1 MTMEAEGQA
10 SKEDNTN
17 ILPTYRREGPAKT
30 EEVVRTGGKI
40 KPPQIKFLKIGG
52 ANSRPW

>member
-1 MTMEAEGQA
+1 MTIGAEDQD
-10 SKEDNTN
+10 SKKGNTI
-17 ILPTYRREGPAKT
+17 ILTIYRRGDPAKT